1 MSKSDS
7 EFLDRLE
14 ATPRYNPSYRTLDSD
29 RLFALARRG
38 AAVAPRPIDEAP
50 KDREVIGVERPP
62 FEDQNYF
69 HMGQWNEEHQQ
80 FMADAGY
87 DVDTGKKRWAFCG
100 VSHYVDPMAFPLL
113 PEIVIEDGEDE

>member
-38 AAVAPRPIDEAP
+38 AAVQATPAFTEGHCEHKKAPGGCQLHNLHCGYPDCDRRPAGATSDE
-50 KDREVIGVERPP
+50 
-62 FEDQNYF
+62 
-69 HMGQWNEEHQQ
+69 
-80 FMADAGY
+80 
-87 DVDTGKKRWAFCG
+87 
-100 VSHYVDPMAFPLL
+100 
-113 PEIVIEDGEDE
+113 

>member
-1 MSKSDS
+1 MESDAD
-7 EFLDRLE
+7 FLS
-14 ATPRYNPSYRTLDSD
+14 RYWEELNWDTEDADFD

-38 AAVAPRPIDEAP
+38 AALTPRPIEEAP